1 MLLYIVR
8 HAWAEER
15 DDSKW
20 PGDLERPLTEK
31 GRKRFAQVMK
41 KLVEA
46 EFAPA
51 VIATS
56 PLARCRQTAEV
67 IREHVAGKPK
77 IVPLDALAC
86 GADLTAMLKWTAQ
99 QGDGDVAWVGH
110 SPDVEVMAARL
121 VGDGDCWLRFAK
133 GAVAAIEFEGQVALH
148 GGQLQWLATAKLLG
162 V

>member
-20 PGDLERPLTEK
+20 PGDLQRPLTDK
-31 GRKRFAQVMK
+31 GQKRFAQVVK

-46 EFAPA
+46 DFEPA

-56 PLARCRQTAEV
+56 PLARCRQTAELIAERV
-67 IREHVAGKPK
+67 TGKPS
-77 IVPLDALAC
+77 IVPLDALAP
-86 GADLTAMLKWTAQ
+86 GSDLTAMLKWTREQAES
-99 QGDGDVAWVGH
+99 DVAWVGH
-110 SPDVEVMAARL
+110 SPDVEIMAAHL
-121 VGDGDCWLRFAK
+121 MGGGDSALRFAK
-133 GAVAAIEFEGQVALH
+133 GAVAAIEFEGQIEPQR
-148 GGQLQWLATAKLLG
+148 GELQWLATAKLLG

>member
-1 MLLYIVR
+1 MLFYIVR

-15 DDSKW
+15 DDSIW
-20 PGDLERPLTEK
+20 PGDLERPLTDK
-31 GRKRFAQVMK
+31 GQKRFAQVVK

-56 PLARCRQTAEV
+56 PLARCRQTAEL

-86 GADLTAMLKWTAQ
+86 GADLSAMVQWTARASRRRR
-99 QGDGDVAWVGH
+99 GLGGACAGRGNH
-110 SPDVEVMAARL
+110 GGPAGRRRRL
-121 VGDGDCWLRFAK
+121 F
-133 GAVAAIEFEGQVALH
+133 AAICQRGR
-148 GGQLQWLATAKLLG
+148 GGD
-162 V
+162 

>member
-15 DDSKW
+15 DDSIW
-20 PGDLERPLTEK
+20 PGDLERPLTDK
-31 GRKRFAQVMK
+31 GKKRFAQVVK

-56 PLARCRQTAEV
+56 PLARCRQTAEL

-77 IVPLDALAC
+77 IVPLDALASRC
-86 GADLTAMLKWTAQ
+86 
-99 QGDGDVAWVGH
+99 
-110 SPDVEVMAARL
+110 RF
-121 VGDGDCWLRFAK
+121 VGDGALDAQSKRKATWLGWGIRRTWK
-133 GAVAAIEFEGQVALH
+133 
-148 GGQLQWLATAKLLG
+148 
-162 V
+162 

>member
-15 DDSKW
+15 DDSIW
-20 PGDLERPLTEK
+20 PGDLERPLTDK
-31 GRKRFAQVMK
+31 GRKRFVQVVK
-41 KLVEA
+41 RLVEA
-46 EFAPA
+46 GFAPA

-56 PLARCRQTAEV
+56 PLARCRQTAEL
-67 IREHVAGKPK
+67 IREHMAGKPK

-86 GADLTAMLKWTAQ
+86 GADLSDMVKWTAQ
-99 QGDGDVAWVGH
+99 QADGDVAWVGH
-110 SPDVEVMAARL
+110 APDVEIMVARL
-121 VGDGDCWLRFAK
+121 VGDGDCSLRFAK
-133 GAVAAIEFEGQVALH
+133 GAVAAIEFEGPVEPR

>member
-15 DDSKW
+15 DDSIW
-20 PGDLERPLTEK
+20 PGDLERPLTDK
-31 GRKRFAQVMK
+31 GKKRFAQVVK

-56 PLARCRQTAEV
+56 PLARCRQTAEL
-67 IREHVAGKPK
+67 IRESVAGKPK
-77 IVPLDALAC
+77 VVALDALAC
-86 GADLTAMLKWTAQ
+86 GADLSAMIRWTREQAE
-99 QGDGDVAWVGH
+99 GDVAWVGH
-110 SPDVEVMAARL
+110 APDVEIMTARL
-121 VGDGDCWLRFAK
+121 VGNGDSSLRFAK
-133 GAVAAIEFEGQVALH
+133 GAVAAIEFEGQVEPRR
-148 GGQLQWLATAKLLG
+148 GQLQWLATAKLLG